1 MAVEPGREADQV
13 RAVRTRASPRPPSA
27 AAASSGALAVWGVLL
42 IAANLRAGLT
52 VVGPLLDTVQAELGL
67 SPVSAGLLNSLP
79 LLAFAVVSPLV
90 PAVGARL
97 GPERALAWAMV
108 TLAAGTV
115 LRSVPSPAALFAG
128 TVLMGAGIAVGN
140 VLLPSLIKRDFPH
153 SIGMMTGAYAAVMGG
168 AAAVTSGV
176 AVPLGHA
183 VGGWQG
189 AWGSW
194 AVAAVAA
201 LAVWRPQVPGRPA
214 GPPAG
219 ARAARPRLPWRSG
232 RAWAV
237 TGFMGLQSF
246 AFYTVVGW
254 LPSLLHDHGVGGT
267 AAGWLL
273 FLFQAVA
280 VAVGLVVPAFLRRT
294 RDQRLPAAVSSLV
307 CLGGYAGLLLAPQWA
322 PVWSVVLG
330 LGGGTCLVLAL
341 SFLSL
346 RAADH
351 ASAGGL
357 SAMAQ
362 SGGYLVA
369 AAGPPVFGALHS
381 ATGGWGASLTL
392 LCGAGAVQVLLALA
406 AGRGTVAAVRQPPRS
421 RR

>member
-201 LAVWRPQVPGRPA
+201 LAVWRPQVPGRPD

-219 ARAARPRLPWRSG
+219 AR
-232 RAWAV
+232 
-237 TGFMGLQSF
+237 
-246 AFYTVVGW
+246 
-254 LPSLLHDHGVGGT
+254 
-267 AAGWLL
+267 
-273 FLFQAVA
+273 
-280 VAVGLVVPAFLRRT
+280 
-294 RDQRLPAAVSSLV
+294 
-307 CLGGYAGLLLAPQWA
+307 
-322 PVWSVVLG
+322 
-330 LGGGTCLVLAL
+330 
-341 SFLSL
+341 
-346 RAADH
+346 
-351 ASAGGL
+351 
-357 SAMAQ
+357 
-362 SGGYLVA
+362 
-369 AAGPPVFGALHS
+369 
-381 ATGGWGASLTL
+381 
-392 LCGAGAVQVLLALA
+392 
-406 AGRGTVAAVRQPPRS
+406 
-421 RR
+421 